1 MDIRIDPVKAA
12 EPPEAVQPLKIAVFI
27 PNEGHTIPESY
38 DNRLTGHLH
47 LGILEGLSSAAEAL
61 RAAMLSP
68 EQMASVSKRLA
79 EIMPGNTAFLD
90 LMLRKRPFQFFV
102 GTAGR
107 MHAHIAREVLADEAL
122 KLGADYLYM
131 IDDDMLMPIDVFERL
146 LAHDVD
152 IVAPLAFMR
161 KPPHHPVIY
170 TVREGWDNAAR
181 QAYFQNFSVK
191 TYPKDRLIE
200 CDAVGFGAVL
210 IKTAVLR
217 AIEKPWFATWSRVG
231 EDIGFCHKAKK
242 VGFKVYCDTSIKLG
256 HLGDPIV
263 VDEDCYERTNQ
274 TDELR
279 KIYPDDDSVKLA
291 QMRTDA

>member
-1 MDIRIDPVKAA
+1 MA
-12 EPPEAVQPLKIAVFI
+12 EASADPLKVAVFI
-27 PNEGHTIPESY
+27 PNEGHTLPESY

-47 LGILEGLSSAAEAL
+47 LGILEGLTSAVEAI
-61 RAAMLSP
+61 RAAKLSD
-68 EQMASVSKRLA
+68 EQMKAASEKLA
-79 EIMPGNTAFLD
+79 ELMPGNISL
-90 LMLRKRPFQFFV
+90 LSMMLRKRAFQFFV

-131 IDDDMLMPIDVFERL
+131 IDDDMLCPVDMFERL

-170 TVREGWDNAAR
+170 TVREGWDAAAR
-181 QAYFQNFSVK
+181 MAYFQNFSVM
-191 TYPKDRLIE
+191 TYPKDRLVE
-200 CDAVGFGAVL
+200 CDAVGFGAAL
-210 IKTAVLR
+210 IKTDVLR
-217 AIEKPWFATWSRVG
+217 ALEKPWFATWSRVG

-242 VGFKVYCDTSIKLG
+242 SGFRVFCDTSIKLG

-263 VDEDCYERTNQ
+263 VDEDCFERSNKVE
-274 TDELR
+274 ELR
-279 KIYPDDDSVKLA
+279 KIYPDYGDDQSLA
-291 QMRTDA
+291 RMKATG

>member
-1 MDIRIDPVKAA
+1 MESGAA
-12 EPPEAVQPLKIAVFI
+12 VGAIKIAVFI
-27 PNEGHTIPESY
+27 PNEGHTLPESY

-47 LGILEGLSSAAEAL
+47 LGILEGLSSAAAAL
-61 RAAMLSP
+61 RAAALTP
-68 EQMASVSKRLA
+68 EQMAAASACLA
-79 EIMPGNTAFLD
+79 QIMPGNTALLE
-90 LMLRKRPFQFFV
+90 LMLRKRPLQFFV

-107 MHAHIAREVLADEAL
+107 MHAHIAREILADEAL

-131 IDDDMLMPIDVFERL
+131 IDDDMMLPVDCFERL

-170 TVREGWDNAAR
+170 TVREGWDSAAR
-181 QAYFQNFSVK
+181 MAYFQNFSVK
-191 TYPKDRLIE
+191 TYPKDKLVE

-210 IKTAVLR
+210 IKTSVLR

-242 VGFKVYCDTSIKLG
+242 AGIKIHCDTALKLG

-263 VDEDCYERTNQ
+263 VDEACYERMNQ

-279 KIYPDDDSVKLA
+279 KIYPDDGGLTLA
-291 QMRTDA
+291 QMRADQ